1 MLKQRGI
8 SLVEMLITLSL
19 GLLLMASISAVFTNT
34 LGLNSRSLQ
43 ASQLQEEAVATMQL
57 ILSDLR
63 RANYT
68 ANYEEIV
75 VDPSGNSN
83 PFADSLIVASHPD
96 EAPNSCVLFGYDA
109 DSDGVDDGVTERFGY
124 RLRDQQVQRR
134 QNGNVCADNGWQG
147 LTSADAVVVEQLTFT
162 LTEQVTGVITEQWL
176 NIVLRVRLQ
185 QDATMVRE
193 LNQQVV
199 LRNAAI

>member
-19 GLLLMASISAVFTNT
+19 GLLLMAAISAVFTNT
-34 LGLNSRSLQ
+34 LGLNSRSLK

-63 RANYT
+63 RANYS
-68 ANYEEIV
+68 ANYEVIV
-75 VDPSGNSN
+75 VDPDANVN
-83 PFADSLIVASHPD
+83 PFANSLVVANHPD

-109 DSDGVDDGVTERFGY
+109 DSDGADDGAIERFGY
-124 RLRDQQVQRR
+124 RIRNQQVQRR
-134 QNGNVCADNGWQG
+134 QSGNVCADNGWQG
-147 LTSADAVVVEQLTFT
+147 LTSSDAVVVEQLTFT
-162 LTEQVTGVITEQWL
+162 LTEQVTGAITEQWL
-176 NIVLRVRLQ
+176 NIFLRVRLQ

-193 LNQQVV
+193 MNQQVV